1 MKVSEIIKSHKLYQ
15 ATVRIDQP
23 RYTGYIDATVS
34 ATNPQTARILL
45 KGMYGIPDHYIGSIR
60 EVR

>member
-1 MKVSEIIKSHKLYQ
+1 MKVSDIVKNHKLYQ
-15 ATVRIDQP
+15 ATVRVDQP
-23 RYTGYIDATVS
+23 RYTGYIDAVVS
-34 ATNPQTARILL
+34 APNPQAARILI